1 MNKSLN
7 RWQVIAAS
15 TAILLCTGAV
25 YAFSVFANPLSSQ
38 TGWTM
43 PQIMMAF
50 TINSAIGPI
59 PMILGGYLVDKGF
72 VKWTIALGA
81 FVFALGFFLTGFV
94 SSPIMLYLT
103 YGLMAGLGQGFAY
116 SGALS
121 NILRLFPDKRG
132 LASGILTAG
141 MGFAAVIA
149 SPIASYLIQTHDAKF
164 AFRAIGLAYLII
176 VGLAS
181 FFIKPAPAG
190 YKPEGWE
197 PPAQIQNNG
206 SINRNWLQMLKTP
219 VFYIVI
225 SMFFVG
231 AFSGLMI
238 ASQASPIGQTMFGL
252 APATAALY
260 VSLYSISNSSGRLIW
275 GTVSDKIGRSK
286 TLMII
291 FSVVAFS
298 LFILTIIPGQFGF
311 SLGIIG
317 LGICFG
323 GVMGVFPSIVMENY
337 GPANQGVNYGIV
349 FTGYSLAAFF
359 APRVAV
365 QMAAANNGNYS
376 QAFYVAIALSL
387 VGLVLSVLYS
397 KISKKGV
404 QK

>member
-1 MNKSLN
+1 METKLN
-7 RWQVIAAS
+7 RWLVIAAS

-25 YAFSVFANPLSSQ
+25 YAFSVFAAPLSAQ

-59 PMILGGYLVDKGF
+59 PMILGGYLVDKGY
-72 VKWTIALGA
+72 VKWTIAIGA
-81 FVFALGFFLTGFV
+81 FLFALGFFLTGFV
-94 SSPIMLYLT
+94 TSPAMLYIT
-103 YGLMAGLGQGFAY
+103 YGLLAGLGQGFAY

-121 NILRLFPDKRG
+121 NTLRLFPDKRG
-132 LASGILTAG
+132 LASGILTGG

-149 SPIASYLIQTHDAKF
+149 SPIASSLIQSHDAKY
-164 AFRAIGLAYLII
+164 AFKMIGLVYLVVVI
-176 VGLAS
+176 LAS
-181 FFIKPAPAG
+181 FLIKPAPAG
-190 YKPEGWE
+190 YKPEGWN
-197 PPAQIQNNG
+197 PPAQSGAGKVNKT
-206 SINRNWLQMLKTP
+206 WTDMLKTP
-219 VFYIVI
+219 VFYVVI

-252 APATAALY
+252 SAGTAALY
-260 VSLYSISNSSGRLIW
+260 VSLYSIANSSGRLIW
-275 GTVSDKIGRSK
+275 GSVSDKIGRSK
-286 TLMII
+286 TLLII
-291 FSVVAFS
+291 YSVVAAA
-298 LFILTIIPGQFGF
+298 LFVLTVIPGQIGF
-311 SLGIIG
+311 TIGIIG

-365 QMAAANNGNYS
+365 QMAGANNGNYS
-376 QAFYVAIALSL
+376 QAFYVAIVLAL
-387 VGLVLSVLYS
+387 VGLALNILYMKFS
-397 KISKKGV
+397 AKKNA
-404 QK
+404 

>member
-149 SPIASYLIQTHDAKF
+149 SPIASYLIQSHDAKF

-206 SINRNWLQMLKTP
+206 SINRNWLQMPKTP

>member
-1 MNKSLN
+1 MTKPLN

-25 YAFSVFANPLSSQ
+25 YAFSVFASPLSAQ
-38 TGWTM
+38 TGWSM
-43 PQIMMAF
+43 AEIMMAF

-59 PMILGGYLVDKGF
+59 PMILGGYLVDKGY

-81 FVFALGFFLTGFV
+81 LLFATGFFLTGFAN
-94 SSPIMLYLT
+94 SPAMLYLT

-121 NILRLFPDKRG
+121 NTLRLFPDKRG
-132 LASGILTAG
+132 LASGILTGG

-149 SPIASYLIQTHDAKF
+149 SPIASSLIQSHDAKF
-164 AFRAIGLAYLII
+164 SFRAIGLAYII
-176 VGLAS
+176 VVLIAS
-181 FFIKPAPAG
+181 FFIKAAPAG
-190 YKPEGWE
+190 YKPEGWN
-197 PPAQIQNNG
+197 PPAQAGQGMTNKT
-206 SINRNWLQMLKTP
+206 WTEMLKSP
-219 VFYIVI
+219 IFYVVI

-238 ASQASPIGQTMFGL
+238 ASQASPIGQSMFGL
-252 APATAALY
+252 SASTAALY
-260 VSLYSISNSSGRLIW
+260 VSLYSIANSSGRLIW
-275 GTVSDKIGRSK
+275 GSVSDKIGRSK
-286 TLMII
+286 TLLII
-291 FSVVAFS
+291 YSVVAAA
-298 LFILTIIPGQFGF
+298 LFVLTVLPGQLGF
-311 SLGIIG
+311 TIGIIG

-365 QMAAANNGNYS
+365 QIATANNGNYS
-376 QAFYVAIALSL
+376 QAFYVAIILALI
-387 VGLVLSVLYS
+387 GLGLNLLYMTMH
-397 KISKKGV
+397 KKA
-404 QK
+404 

>member
-149 SPIASYLIQTHDAKF
+149 SPIASYLIQSHDAKF

>member
-1 MNKSLN
+1 METKLN
-7 RWQVIAAS
+7 RWLVIAAS

-25 YAFSVFANPLSSQ
+25 YAFSVFAAPLSAQ

-59 PMILGGYLVDKGF
+59 PMILGGYLVDKGY
-72 VKWTIALGA
+72 VKWTIAIGA
-81 FVFALGFFLTGFV
+81 FLFALGFFLTGFV
-94 SSPIMLYLT
+94 TSPAMLYIT
-103 YGLMAGLGQGFAY
+103 YGLLAGLGQGFAY

-121 NILRLFPDKRG
+121 NTLRLFPDKRG
-132 LASGILTAG
+132 LASGILTGG

-149 SPIASYLIQTHDAKF
+149 SPIASSLIQSHDAKY
-164 AFRAIGLAYLII
+164 AFKMIGLVYL
-176 VGLAS
+176 VVVVLAS
-181 FFIKPAPAG
+181 FFIKSAPAG
-190 YKPEGWE
+190 YKPKGWN
-197 PPAQIQNNG
+197 PPAQSGAGKVNKT
-206 SINRNWLQMLKTP
+206 WTDMLKTP
-219 VFYIVI
+219 VFYVVI

-252 APATAALY
+252 SAGTAALY
-260 VSLYSISNSSGRLIW
+260 VSLYSIANSSGRLIW
-275 GTVSDKIGRSK
+275 GSVSDKIGRSK
-286 TLMII
+286 TLLII
-291 FSVVAFS
+291 YSVVAAA
-298 LFILTIIPGQFGF
+298 LFVLTVIPGQIGF
-311 SLGIIG
+311 TIGIIG

-365 QMAAANNGNYS
+365 QMAGANNGNYS
-376 QAFYVAIALSL
+376 QAFYVAIVLAL
-387 VGLVLSVLYS
+387 VGLALNILYM
-397 KISKKGV
+397 KISAKKNA
-404 QK
+404 